1 MVGCYSVLEIR
12 QRNLFSNSQ
21 SCRARPVMVRAGGS
35 NISPPVDTSGKI
47 PDSVKVPAT
56 QAAPPDSRQS
66 GSPSS
71 AAPAAP
77 AKRKGSWTPPYP
89 SLVNTKPLPTED
101 VKTNIDM

>member
-1 MVGCYSVLEIR
+1 MFGCSSILGIR
-12 QRNLFSNSQ
+12 QQ
-21 SCRARPVMVRAGGS
+21 SLLPNNQLYRARSVMVRAGGS
-35 NISPPVDTSGKI
+35 NISPSVDTSGKI
-47 PDSVKVPAT
+47 SESVKVPAT
-56 QAAPPDSRQS
+56 HAAPPDSRQS
-66 GSPSS
+66 GPPSS